1 MECSIH
7 RSLMNAYIPA
17 VVISLAALHTTL
29 PAQELERGA
38 YLQNGSMDAMTVR
51 WRTKSPTDSVVR
63 YGETRENLN
72 HSATMIGQ
80 STEHEVRL
88 TGLTPG
94 TKYFYSIGTTQG
106 PIAGN
111 ASYFF
116 ITHPASAKRT
126 RVWVIGDSG
135 TGNAD
140 QRRVRDAYRDFT
152 GSTHT
157 DLWLMLG
164 DNAYDAGT
172 DSEYTRNLFAIYPAM
187 LRNSVLWATLGN
199 HDAKNSSSSTQQG
212 PYYSQFT
219 FPKNGGSGGVPSG
232 TEAYYS
238 FDYGNIHF
246 VCLDSADS
254 DRAADGPM
262 AKWADKDLRANTKD
276 WTIVFF
282 HHPPYSKGS
291 HDSDTESELIAMRE
305 NFTPLLEARGVD
317 LVLCGHSHGYER
329 SKFIDGHQGPSS
341 TFRKSMVLQT
351 GSGKGAGAY
360 TKPSLG
366 PQPHA
371 GTVYTVAGCSG
382 KLEGGPHDHPAM
394 WVSEETFGSLV
405 LDIDGNQLTSTFI
418 DDTGKKRD
426 SFSILKGAP
435 PKPVVKITRPADGA
449 VFTAPATFSIQ
460 ADASETGGTIAKVE
474 FYRGK
479 KLLATDRSPPYRFT
493 WKNVPAGTWNL
504 SAVATDKRGATARSG
519 MVSVRVK

>member
-1 MECSIH
+1 MGCFVN
-7 RSLMNAYIPA
+7 RSLMNASFPA
-17 VVISLAALHTTL
+17 VVISLAVLYTAL

-51 WRTKSPTDSVVR
+51 WRTKSPADSVVR
-63 YGETRENLN
+63 YGKESGNPTHQAAIPGKR
-72 HSATMIGQ
+72 
-80 STEHEVRL
+80 TEHEVRI
-88 TGLTPG
+88 TGLTPD
-94 TKYFYSIGTTQG
+94 TKYYYSIGTTDG

-116 ITHPASAKRT
+116 ITHPAAAKRT
-126 RVWVIGDSG
+126 RIWVIGDPG

-199 HDAKNSSSSTQQG
+199 HDAKNSSSSTQSG

-219 FPKNGGSGGVPSG
+219 FPKNGGAGGVPSG

-254 DRAADGPM
+254 DRSADGPM

-291 HDSDTESELIAMRE
+291 HDSDTESELIEMRE

-329 SKFIDGHQGPSS
+329 SRFIAGHYGKSA
-341 TFRKSMVLQT
+341 TFRKSMVVQP

-360 TKPSLG
+360 AKSAAG
-366 PQPHA
+366 SIPQS
-371 GTVYTVAGCSG
+371 GTVYTVAGCAG
-382 KLEGGPHDHPAM
+382 KLEGGSLDHPAM
-394 WVSEETFGSLV
+394 WFSQETFGSLV
-405 LDIDGNQLTSTFI
+405 LDIDGHQLTSTFL
-418 DDTGKKRD
+418 DDAGKKRD
-426 SFSILKGAP
+426 SFSIIKGVLG
-435 PKPVVKITRPADGA
+435 KPAVRITRPADGA
-449 VFTAPATFSIQ
+449 TFTAPATFAIQ
-460 ADASETGGTIAKVE
+460 ADAWETGGSIAKVG
-474 FYRGK
+474 FYKGK
-479 KLLATDRSPPYRFT
+479 KLLATDKSPPYRFT
-493 WKNVPAGTWNL
+493 WKNVPAGTWKL
-504 SAVATDKRGATARSG
+504 SAVATDKRGATVRSET
-519 MVSVRVK
+519 VQVRVK